1 MSERAAREAPP
12 RRKAGLSLAGPRMAH
27 GQVAEIQR
35 SRLLAAAVAAIERV
49 GYERATV
56 AQITAHARVSRRTF
70 YELFTNREE
79 CIAAVLQSTAE
90 QVRNALKAASLQDV
104 AWGEQM
110 RLGLWRILCFL
121 DSEPGLARV
130 LVLAAQRGSGPVLAE
145 REAIIHQLAALV
157 DEGRAGKTGGG
168 CSELTAQGVLGATLA
183 IISADLARQG
193 QHKPLTRLFG
203 ELLGI
208 ILLPYFGSTVTR
220 REQARPA
227 PSLPPAIASPGRP
240 TGVDP
245 LAGLQ
250 MRLTYRTAQ
259 ILQGIGAY
267 PGASNRQ
274 AADYAGISDQGQVS
288 KLLARLERLG
298 LLTNNGAGQLRGEPN
313 SWQLTSKGQL
323 VTESIRAHTTH
334 KRRAA

>member
-1 MSERAAREAPP
+1 
-12 RRKAGLSLAGPRMAH
+12 LSLAGRGMAH

-49 GYERATV
+49 GYERTTV

-70 YELFTNREE
+70 YELFTNRDE

-90 QVRNALKAASLQDV
+90 QIQDELKAAGLQDV
-104 AWGEQM
+104 AWCERM
-110 RLGLWRILCFL
+110 RLGLWGILCFL
-121 DSEPGLARV
+121 DREPGLAHV
-130 LVLAAQRGSGPVLAE
+130 LVFVAQRGSGSVLAE
-145 REAIIHQLAALV
+145 REAIIHQLAVLV
-157 DEGRAGKTGGG
+157 DEGRTGKAGGG

-208 ILLPYFGSTVTR
+208 ILLPYLGSTTTR

-227 PSLPPAIASPGRP
+227 PSPPPATASPGHP
-240 TGVDP
+240 TGLDP

-250 MRLTYRTAQ
+250 MRLTYRTAR
-259 ILQGIGAY
+259 ILQGIGSH

-274 AADYAGISDQGQVS
+274 AADYAGITDQGQVS

-298 LLTNNGAGQLRGEPN
+298 LLTNTGAGQLRGEPN

-323 VTESIRAHTTH
+323 VTESIHAHVSH